1 MTTTKR
7 ELLEEYEAK
16 AKRLHQVFE
25 EAGPEL
31 DLTRVKSLDGD
42 TQAKAQAIR
51 AMNDELAA
59 LKRQIEELE
68 ELERAKESVK
78 EGLSWLRQP
87 SGGVPHPAGGS
98 GAPAPQKSLGEWV
111 VGAAAFQQYV
121 KARPGGSVVLEFEE
135 FEVKALFDEVSG
147 FPPEVT
153 RTGRLVEFPHRPIQ
167 VLDLIPTTTT
177 SQIAVAYMEE
187 TTSTNTAA
195 EVVEGGVYPE
205 AAFAFTERSS
215 PVRKVAVY
223 LPVTDEVLEDVARV
237 QDIINNRLTFF
248 LRQRLDNQ
256 VLNGDGTPPNLRGIL
271 NTSGIQ
277 TQAKGTD
284 PTPDAIYKAMTKVR
298 VTGRATPGAVVM
310 HPNDWQEVRL
320 LRTADGV
327 YIWGSP
333 SEAGPERI
341 WGLPVVQTEV
351 IPEGTALVGDFRNFS
366 ELAVRRGIT
375 VEVGFIN
382 DDFVK
387 GRKAIRA
394 DIRAAF
400 VVYRPAAFCTVTGI

>member
-1 MTTTKR
+1 MSKTKR

-16 AKRLHQVFE
+16 AKRLHQVFD
-25 EAGPEL
+25 EAGEEM
-31 DLTRVKSLDGD
+31 DLAKVKSLDGD
-42 TQAKAQAIR
+42 TSAKAQAIR
-51 AMNDELAA
+51 RMNDELAE

-68 ELERAKESVK
+68 ALEKAREAA
-78 EGLSWLRQP
+78 EGAMGWLRQP
-87 SGGVPHPAGGS
+87 QGRVPHPAD
-98 GAPAPQKSLGEWV
+98 GAKGRAAQPSLGELV
-111 VGAAAFQQYV
+111 VGAEEYRRYI
-121 KARPGGSVVLEFEE
+121 KAKPGGSVVLELDD
-135 FEVKALFDEVSG
+135 FEVKTLFDEATG
-147 FPPEVT
+147 FPPETT
-153 RTGRLVEFPHRPIQ
+153 RTGRLVEYPHRPIQ

-177 SQIAVAYMEE
+177 TQIAVVYMEE
-187 TTSTNTAA
+187 TVSTNTAA
-195 EVVEGGVYPE
+195 EVAEGGLYPE
-205 AAFAFTERSS
+205 VTIAFTERSS

-256 VLNGDGTPPNLRGIL
+256 VLNGDGVAPNLRGIL

-277 TQAKGTD
+277 TQAKGAD

-298 VTGRATPGAVVM
+298 VTGRATPQAVVM

-341 WGLPVVQTEV
+341 WGLPVVQADV

-366 ELAVRRGIT
+366 ELAVRRGIS

-382 DDFVK
+382 DDFIK
-387 GRKAIRA
+387 GKKAIRA
-394 DIRAAF
+394 DIRAAL

>member
-1 MTTTKR
+1 MSKTKR

-16 AKRLHQVFE
+16 AKRLRQVFE
-25 EAGPEL
+25 EAGEEM
-31 DLTRVKSLDGD
+31 DLAKVKSLDGD
-42 TQAKAQAIR
+42 TAAKAQAIR
-51 AMNDELAA
+51 RMNDELAE

-68 ELERAKESVK
+68 ALEKAREAA
-78 EGLSWLRQP
+78 EGAMDWLRQP
-87 SGGVPHPAGGS
+87 RGRLPHPAGS
-98 GAPAPQKSLGEWV
+98 GDGYAGRKSLGELV
-111 VGAAAFQQYV
+111 VGHQAYQRHI
-121 KARPGGSVVLEFEE
+121 KTRPSGSTVFEIE
-135 FEVKALFDEVSG
+135 DFEVKTLFDEATG
-147 FPPEVT
+147 FPPET
-153 RTGRLVEFPHRPIQ
+153 IRTGRIVEYPQRPIQ

-177 SQIAVAYMEE
+177 TQIAVVYMEE
-187 TTSTNTAA
+187 TVSTNTAA
-195 EVVEGGVYPE
+195 EVAEGGAYPE
-205 AAFAFTERSS
+205 VTIAFTERSS
-215 PVRKVAVY
+215 PVRKIGDFI
-223 LPVTDEVLEDVARV
+223 PVTDEVLEDVARV
-237 QDIINNRLTFF
+237 QDLINNRLTFF
-248 LRQRLDNQ
+248 LRQRLDSQ
-256 VLNGDGTPPNLRGIL
+256 VLNGDGVAPNLRGIL

-277 TQAKGTD
+277 TQAKGAD

-298 VTGRATPGAVVM
+298 VTGRAAPTAVVM

>member
-1 MTTTKR
+1 MSKTKR

-16 AKRLHQVFE
+16 AKRLRQVFE
-25 EAGPEL
+25 EAGEEM
-31 DLTRVKSLDGD
+31 DLAKVKSLDGD
-42 TQAKAQAIR
+42 VVAKAQAIR
-51 AMNDELAA
+51 RMNDELAD
-59 LKRQIEELE
+59 LKRRIEELE
-68 ELERAKESVK
+68 ALEKARETAEDAL
-78 EGLSWLRQP
+78 GWLHQP
-87 SGGVPHPAGGS
+87 QGRVPHPGGGS
-98 GAPAPQKSLGEWV
+98 GWAAQKSLGELV
-111 VGAAAFQQYV
+111 IGHEAYQRHI
-121 KARPGGSVVLEFEE
+121 KTKPGGSTVIEIEG
-135 FEVKALFDEVSG
+135 FEVKTLFDEATG
-147 FPPEVT
+147 FPPEAV
-153 RTGRLVEFPHRPIQ
+153 RTGRLVEYPLRPIQ

-177 SQIAVAYMEE
+177 TQIAVVYMEE

-195 EVVEGGVYPE
+195 EVAEGGAYPE
-205 AAFAFTERSS
+205 VTIAFTERSS
-215 PVRKVAVY
+215 PVRKIGDFI
-223 LPVTDEVLEDVARV
+223 PVTDEVLEDVARV

-248 LRQRLDNQ
+248 LRQRLDSQ
-256 VLNGDGTPPNLRGIL
+256 VLNGDGIAPNLRGIL

-277 TQAKGTD
+277 AQAKGTD
-284 PTPDAIYKAMTKVR
+284 PVPDAIYKAMTKVR